1 MQIRRL
7 FIRNENADAGRR
19 EYANQSTSLSHFLGE
34 SGSNCYDRRM
44 PKRTLSRC
52 ATLLRPMSGSRLVA
66 AHGMISWMQDEIGF
80 VSISRLLN
88 LGSPLTLKVQHSID
102 NPEMAEPF
110 RLMHKALEV
119 EPGHRV
125 QMLSRLGCAAQ
136 SPPSPRW
143 AVETRILTI

>member
-44 PKRTLSRC
+44 PKRTISRC

-88 LGSPLTLKVQHSID
+88 LGSPLTLKVQHA
-102 NPEMAEPF
+102 MTT
-110 RLMHKALEV
+110 R
-119 EPGHRV
+119 RW
-125 QMLSRLGCAAQ
+125 Q
-136 SPPSPRW
+136 SHSD
-143 AVETRILTI
+143 